1 MADPR
6 PPYKSDDLGVQAGY
20 LLSAVDESG
29 NPPTALEF
37 GGLSPSITLR
47 LPPQSLQIQRSI
59 RAEVLKDLGR
69 GVSVVTGGE
78 GLGKIQI
85 QGTHGVGAFVDAN
98 TASPGKEARD
108 ALQAFFGAF
117 VSSNDE
123 RGRTGKEGLRLIF
136 RMIGGGF
143 SNPANEAYLVWP
155 DSFPTDS
162 RSMSRPHAWDWSCSM
177 QILAPYRLPP
187 TVDPSKLKSPAEL
200 AKAVSALDKL
210 LASAASVWR
219 GAMSVLQGIRDL
231 RSKLAQIK
239 NRITAFVAGAKD
251 AIYQVTDLVRGS
263 AQLCTSILRAVS
275 VTDFLDTVK
284 TAVRGACYEVRR
296 FLGQCSITANQF
308 SRSGAVQSSLTS
320 TRTASPS
327 RAVVMALSTGDSL
340 QAIAARTLGSASRW
354 PELVAVNGL
363 VFPFV
368 DFSGANGRP
377 GTAYA
382 GLRVLGATDTL
393 KLPLP
398 AVPGVVGVSDD
409 PIGTDTPDA
418 PGHIGDLQGG
428 TDNMVAS
435 LMRRLS
441 TPRGRIP
448 WHPTYG
454 SGLKARIGS
463 ASTTDLVLE
472 AMADARDTLTSDPR
486 VLAVNRIDVAF
497 GNGLVDINAEVVTPL
512 GAVSLA
518 GAVS

>member
-1 MADPR
+1 MAEPR
-6 PPYKSDDLGVQAGY
+6 KPYKSDDLGVQAGY

-85 QGTHGVGAFVDAN
+85 QGTHGVGAFVDA
-98 TASPGKEARD
+98 TTQSPGKEARD
-108 ALQAFFGAF
+108 ALKAFFGAF
-117 VSSNDE
+117 VGANDE

-136 RMIGGGF
+136 RMMGGGF

-155 DSFPTDS
+155 DSFPTDI
-162 RSMSRPHAWDWSCSM
+162 RSASRPHAWDWGCTLS
-177 QILAPYRLPP
+177 ILAPYRLPP
-187 TVDPSKLKSPAEL
+187 TVDPSKLKSTGQLLKDAT
-200 AKAVSALDKL
+200 ALDKL
-210 LASAASVWR
+210 LASAAKTWK
-219 GAMSVLQGIRDL
+219 GALSVLQDIRDL

-239 NRITAFVAGAKD
+239 NSITAFVSGAKD

-263 AQLCTSILRAVS
+263 AQLCTGILNALS
-275 VTDFLDTVK
+275 VTAFLDSAQTAIRGTV
-284 TAVRGACYEVRR
+284 YEVRR

-308 SRSGAVQSSLTS
+308 KRSGAVQSSLTS
-320 TRTASPS
+320 TRTASPA
-327 RAVVMALSTGDSL
+327 RPVVLALSPGDSL
-340 QAIAARTLGSASRW
+340 QAIAARVLGSSSRW
-354 PELVAVNGL
+354 TELVTVNNL

-368 DFSGANGRP
+368 DFSGPNGRP
-377 GTAYA
+377 GSAYA
-382 GLRVLGATDTL
+382 GLRVLGANDTL

-398 AVPGVVGVSDD
+398 VVPGVVGVSDD

-428 TDNMVAS
+428 ADNMVAS

-441 TPRGRIP
+441 TPRGHIP
-448 WHPTYG
+448 WHPSYG

-472 AMADARDTLTSDPR
+472 AMADAKDTLNSDPR

-497 GNGLVDINAEVVTPL
+497 LDGLVDIYAEVVTPV